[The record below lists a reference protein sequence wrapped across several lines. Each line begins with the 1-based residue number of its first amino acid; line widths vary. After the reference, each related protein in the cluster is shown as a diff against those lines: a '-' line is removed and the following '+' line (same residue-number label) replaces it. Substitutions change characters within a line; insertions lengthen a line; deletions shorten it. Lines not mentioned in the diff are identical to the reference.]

1 MASRA
6 SARFQSRDHEV
17 EVGGVWEPR
26 LQRSLL
32 KTLLLTQRRGEMR

>member
-17 EVGGVWEPR
+17 EEGSRWGVFRLGERR
-26 LQRSLL
+26 LQVAFKNTASR
-32 KTLLLTQRRGEMR
+32 